1 MDPTLIA
8 GAVTSVLTLV
18 QGLIPLLGA
27 GGASISLVSNIIAA
41 LVKIIPVLEQVAPL
55 IGDEAT
61 LLYQGVKNI
70 INNLKGD
77 SVTTTAQQDAD
88 LDALD
93 ARVDASWDKVASQF
107 DPDFL
112 PPGGPAPTV

>member
-1 MDPTLIA
+1 MDATIIA
-8 GAVTSVLTLV
+8 GSVMSVLALV
-18 QGLIPLLGA
+18 QSLLPLLGA
-27 GGASISLVSNIIAA
+27 GGASITIVSNIIAA

-70 INNLKGD
+70 INNLKSD

-93 ARVDASWDKVASQF
+93 ARVDAAWDKVASQF
-107 DPDFL
+107 DPDYL
-112 PPGGPAPTV
+112 PPGA